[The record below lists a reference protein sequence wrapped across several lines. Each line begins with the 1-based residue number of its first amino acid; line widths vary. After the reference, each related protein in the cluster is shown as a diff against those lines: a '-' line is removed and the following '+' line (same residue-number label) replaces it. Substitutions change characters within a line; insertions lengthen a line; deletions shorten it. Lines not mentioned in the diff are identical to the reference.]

1 MKIIS
6 RSFKKPDDPIF
17 KEGWSTFS
25 ISKNKK
31 INTKLSE
38 RKAFE
43 SKNNKSRWL

>member
-25 ISKNKK
+25 ISKNRKK
-31 INTKLSE
+31 NTKISE
-38 RKAFE
+38 RSHSE
-43 SKNNKSRWL
+43 SKNYKSK